1 MAGSVNFKVRKG
13 LEVTDSATIGGGLI
27 ASGLQ
32 YPLSDGTS
40 NQVITTNGSGTLTF
54 GNVSFSSLSDIT
66 LTGLEDGDILA
77 YDAVTEKWV
86 AQNSPDDLTLDGGNF

>member
-40 NQVITTNGSGTLTF
+40 NQVITTDGSGTLTF

-86 AQNSPDDLTLDGGNF
+86 AQNSPDDLTLDGGTF

>member
-40 NQVITTNGSGTLTF
+40 NQVITTDGSGTLTF

-66 LTGLEDGDILA
+66 LTGLEDGDIIA

-86 AQNSPDDLTLDGGNF
+86 AQNTPDDLTLDGGTF

>member
-27 ASGLQ
+27 ASGQQ

-40 NQVITTNGSGTLTF
+40 NQVITTDGSGTLTF

-86 AQNSPDDLTLDGGNF
+86 AQNSPDDLTLDGGTF

>member
-40 NQVITTNGSGTLTF
+40 NQVITTDGSGTLTF

-86 AQNSPDDLTLDGGNF
+86 AQNTPDDLTLDGGTF

>member
-86 AQNSPDDLTLDGGNF
+86 AQNTPDDLTLDGGTF

>member
-86 AQNSPDDLTLDGGNF
+86 AQNSPDDLTLDGGTF